1 MRPPARFFFCWA
13 GAGAGAG
20 EEKGEE
26 EEEAVGA
33 PAPAEA
39 EEVFE
44 AAILAASWREDG
56 SRDVRVSYVTKTA

>member
-20 EEKGEE
+20 EEKGE